1 MRHRPNLMNVAFLG
15 VGIAV
20 AGALWWNATPA
31 ANANRAAMAPSC
43 CVGALDLNRVLEVLD
58 ERKAL
63 EAELQTFISAKENE
77 IKDLQTKAQQAQ
89 DDLKILPEKSKDW
102 FAKRDEVAT
111 LAAQFRTAQEVAR
124 AVVEEKRKRMHLDL
138 FNKIR
143 DAAKRYAQREGFMIV
158 IADDS
163 AVEIPDQAPERDV
176 QGAMV
181 SRRLMYADAS
191 SDISQGVGQM
201 MNNEYK
207 AR

>member
-1 MRHRPNLMNVAFLG
+1 MTGEEPMSQFALPLSLRKPDDPVTIV
-15 VGIAV
+15 VG
-20 AGALWWNATPA
+20 
-31 ANANRAAMAPSC
+31 NANRAAMAPSC